1 MAEAETY
8 VQMQSDMKDA
18 MRARD
23 AERRDT
29 LRMLISVLKNKK
41 IELQRDLTEEDILS
55 ALSTEAKKR
64 RESAQ
69 AYHDGDRPELAAKEE
84 AELVIIE
91 EYLPKQLTDDE
102 ALEIVKQAIADTGA
116 STKRDMGK
124 VMGKVMPEFKGRYD
138 GSKVKDLVL
147 ANLG

>member
-41 IELQRDLTEEDILS
+41 IEVQRDLTEEDILS
-55 ALSTEAKKR
+55 VLSTEAKKR

-91 EYLPKQLTDDE
+91 EYLPQQLTDDE
-102 ALEIVKQAIADTGA
+102 ALEIVKQAIADTDAA
-116 STKRDMGK
+116 SKRDMGK
-124 VMGKVMPEFKGRYD
+124 VMGKVMPQFKGRYD

>member
-41 IELQRDLTEEDILS
+41 IEVQRDLTEEDILS
-55 ALSTEAKKR
+55 VLSTEAKKR

-91 EYLPKQLTDDE
+91 EYLPQQLTDDE

-116 STKRDMGK
+116 SSKRDMGK
-124 VMGKVMPEFKGRYD
+124 VMGKVMPQFKGRYD

>member
-41 IELQRDLTEEDILS
+41 IEVQRDLTEEDILS
-55 ALSTEAKKR
+55 VLSTEAKKR

-91 EYLPKQLTDDE
+91 EYLPQQLTDDE

-116 STKRDMGK
+116 ASKRDMGK
-124 VMGKVMPEFKGRYD
+124 VMGKVMPQFKGRYD